1 MITSDRPQFTLQ
13 QEHLSGSETV
23 RGELAQGRTGCQN
36 NPPLV
41 SQDVHLSLC
50 GSVNKCLGENML
62 LSGVL
67 FGVQVSKCKEKKILF
82 AALYCFDPYEG
93 CN

>member
-1 MITSDRPQFTLQ
+1 MLVDNLMITSDRPQFTLQ

-36 NPPLV
+36 NPCLV
-41 SQDVHLSLC
+41 SQVVHLSLC

-62 LSGVL
+62 LSAVV
-67 FGVQVSKCKEKKILF
+67 FGI
-82 AALYCFDPYEG
+82 
-93 CN
+93 